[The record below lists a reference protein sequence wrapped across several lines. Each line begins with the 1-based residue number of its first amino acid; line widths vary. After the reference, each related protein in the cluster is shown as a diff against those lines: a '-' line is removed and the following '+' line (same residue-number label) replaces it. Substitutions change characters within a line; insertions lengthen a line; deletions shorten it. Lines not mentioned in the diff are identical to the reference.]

1 MSSDEDD
8 YMSTKFLEA
17 NTANQQ
23 LTYTEKRRKQLHNQ
37 QLKSYIKPR
46 AQLEQEAREEGL
58 NRAMD
63 SENKGM
69 KLMMK
74 MGFKAG
80 MTLGKNESAGIH
92 EPISVELKKGR
103 QGLGMESSVKR
114 SRDEQE
120 AQEVQESS
128 KRVAL
133 DPMAYR
139 DAMAERAKEGKLTRR
154 IGAGASLC
162 KKLDEEAG
170 IESNVLW
177 ALVPKPIT
185 EEEDKNAEEGEEEEE
200 ECSNVY
206 SAEDLKKLKESSS
219 TDKLDRII
227 KYLRDNY
234 AYCFWCGARYDSPED
249 LKENCPGEQEDDH

>member
-1 MSSDEDD
+1 MGSDEDD

-17 NTANQQ
+17 DATNQQ
-23 LTYTEKRRKQLHNQ
+23 LTYSEKRRKHLHNQ
-37 QLKSYIKPR
+37 QIKSYIKPR

-58 NRAMD
+58 KKAMD

-74 MGFKAG
+74 MGFKTG
-80 MTLGKNESAGIH
+80 MTLGKSSTAGIH
-92 EPISVELKKGR
+92 EPISR

-114 SRDEQE
+114 ARDEQE
-120 AQEVQESS
+120 AQEVKEAQEAS

-139 DAMAERAKEGKLTRR
+139 EAMAERAKEGKLTRR
-154 IGAGASLC
+154 IGACASLC
-162 KKLDEEAG
+162 KKLDEETG
-170 IESNVLW
+170 VESNILW
-177 ALVPKPIT
+177 TLVPKPVT
-185 EEEDKNAEEGEEEEE
+185 EGEDKSEETYEDFYPAE
-200 ECSNVY
+200 
-206 SAEDLKKLKESSS
+206 ALKALKELSS

-227 KYLRDNY
+227 AYLRDKY
-234 AYCFWCGARYDSPED
+234 VYCFWCGARYDSPED